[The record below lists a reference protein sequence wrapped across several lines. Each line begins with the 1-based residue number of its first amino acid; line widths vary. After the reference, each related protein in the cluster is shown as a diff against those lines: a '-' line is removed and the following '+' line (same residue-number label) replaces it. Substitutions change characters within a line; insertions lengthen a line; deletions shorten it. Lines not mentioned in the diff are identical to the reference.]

1 MQWDGPNMRSK
12 NLPEAA
18 QYVSRQNRSGWSA

>member
-1 MQWDGPNMRSK
+1 MEWDGPNMRSP

-18 QYVSRQNRSGWSA
+18 QYVQRHNREGWEA